1 MPNPLRQE
9 QGFALLLVLWT
20 LALASI
26 VLVGYAMNTRSELT
40 VAKNQIAAAKARL
53 LADSGI
59 EIGILGLIGDFGD
72 GEPWPRD
79 GKVQEFDFENGTV
92 WISLQDESGKIDLNQ
107 ATDEVLA
114 ALFSRQGRTDGDAA
128 VAAVNAWR
136 QVRRSQWRQASGGRI
151 IDEEIDFP
159 AFLDVE
165 ELRQVPGITPEVYAR
180 TRSFLTIHS
189 GMATVNPLVAPAEV
203 LRALPGIDVDQVEAF
218 LASRDDY
225 DSWLDAPDAQDYLA
239 DTEAG
244 AVTIQA
250 VAVERTGARFV
261 REAVVAE
268 GESATR
274 PYRILEWRTVPDEPI
289 SGTE

>member
-1 MPNPLRQE
+1 
-9 QGFALLLVLWT
+9 
-20 LALASI
+20 
-26 VLVGYAMNTRSELT
+26 MNTRSELT

-72 GEPWPRD
+72 GQPWPRD

-92 WISLQDESGKIDLNQ
+92 WLSLQDESGKIDLNQ
-107 ATDEVLA
+107 TTDEVLA
-114 ALFSRQGRTDGDAA
+114 ALFARQGRTDGDAA

-136 QVRRSQWRQASGGRI
+136 QVRRSQWKQALGGRI
-151 IDEEIDFP
+151 IDEEIDLP

-180 TRSFLTIHS
+180 IRPFLTIHS